1 MATGARLRRRTEDVR
16 GAASAEQ
23 RRVRGALMLNVTY
36 ASRLSDALLFEEL
49 RAEGVKPEF
58 AGLLTEIRIGEPITP
73 TALAQ
78 RTAVAPATLYDY
90 VERMVA
96 DGLVERTPN
105 PRDGRSYFLQTTEAG
120 KERVSGVSAGVRRA
134 HSRFVEELDLPL
146 EQVEEAVAALR
157 FALERT
163 LNEGSTQ

>member
-1 MATGARLRRRTEDVR
+1 MEASRRHPAATVSE
-16 GAASAEQ
+16 
-23 RRVRGALMLNVTY
+23 RRVRGALMLNVNY

-78 RTAVAPATLYDY
+78 RTGVAPATLYDY
-90 VERMVA
+90 VEQMVTE
-96 DGLVERTPN
+96 GLVERAPN
-105 PRDGRSYFLQTTEAG
+105 PRDGRSFFLQTTEAG

-134 HSRFVEELDLPL
+134 HARFVEELDLPL
-146 EQVEEAVAALR
+146 EHVEDAVAALR

-163 LNEGSTQ
+163 LNRGTTK